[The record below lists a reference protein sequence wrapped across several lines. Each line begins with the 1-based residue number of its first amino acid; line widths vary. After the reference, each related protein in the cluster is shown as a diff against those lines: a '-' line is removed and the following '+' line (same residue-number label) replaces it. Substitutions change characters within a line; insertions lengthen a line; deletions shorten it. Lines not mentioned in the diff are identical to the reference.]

1 MTRFGSSRGFG
12 STSGRVTIPVRVH
25 QTPRSETQEDKAQ
38 TSAAQ
43 ADQNQ
48 SGGEQFSDQQPET
61 VEPGGASRATPER
74 HQPSESPLEQVTSD
88 KEGREDGQDWR
99 DRALRLQA
107 EMENYRKRQQRLAQE
122 QIEVERER
130 LLTAF
135 LRVIDDL
142 ERALE
147 APGTGDQGLRQGVEL
162 TRRAALQAL
171 DREGVKPIQALNQP
185 FDPLWHEAVAT
196 VGRDGADLPPNTV
209 AKVVAP
215 GYRLGDRLLRPA
227 KVVVAV

>member
-1 MTRFGSSRGFG
+1 
-12 STSGRVTIPVRVH
+12 
-25 QTPRSETQEDKAQ
+25 
-38 TSAAQ
+38 
-43 ADQNQ
+43 
-48 SGGEQFSDQQPET
+48 
-61 VEPGGASRATPER
+61 
-74 HQPSESPLEQVTSD
+74 
-88 KEGREDGQDWR
+88 
-99 DRALRLQA
+99 
-107 EMENYRKRQQRLAQE
+107 MENYRKRQQRLAQE
-122 QIEVERER
+122 KIEVERER

-171 DREGVKPIQALNQP
+171 DKEGVKPIEALHQP
-185 FDPLWHEAVAT
+185 FDPQWHEAVAT
-196 VGRDGADLPPNTV
+196 VGRDGADLPANTV